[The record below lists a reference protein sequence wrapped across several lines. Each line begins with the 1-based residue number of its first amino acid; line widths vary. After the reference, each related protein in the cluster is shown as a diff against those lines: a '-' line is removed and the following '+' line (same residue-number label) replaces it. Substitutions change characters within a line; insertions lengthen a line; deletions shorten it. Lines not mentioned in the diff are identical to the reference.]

1 MLKEMQPTLGIVNAY
16 NYWLE
21 VLMPNWCV
29 FTSHTSAKNAFNL
42 AASLWHV
49 LEWIEKDERH
59 GFIGKSKT
67 DIRNHFISAC
77 PNLGIMHDIVTMS
90 KHITVSSPK
99 GGFSSVTGEPHQL
112 ILHSGPAGMF
122 PESGSDFVI
131 QMKDGAEIRLLDAF
145 KVVVD
150 YWTEYF
156 KIPRNPK

>member
-1 MLKEMQPTLGIVNAY
+1 MQPTLGIVNAH

-29 FTSHTSAKNAFNL
+29 FAAHPSAKNAFNL

-49 LEWIEKDERH
+49 LEWIEKDAVH
-59 GFIGKSKT
+59 GFGGKTKS
-67 DIRNHFISAC
+67 DIRHHFMSQC

-90 KHITVSSPK
+90 KHITVGTPK
-99 GGFSSVTGEPHQL
+99 GGFSSVAGEPYQL
-112 ILHSGPAGMF
+112 MLHKGREGMF
-122 PESGSDFVI
+122 PESASDFVI
-131 QMKDGAEIRLLDAF
+131 HMQDGSEARLLDAF

-156 KIPRNPK
+156 KIPRLPSST